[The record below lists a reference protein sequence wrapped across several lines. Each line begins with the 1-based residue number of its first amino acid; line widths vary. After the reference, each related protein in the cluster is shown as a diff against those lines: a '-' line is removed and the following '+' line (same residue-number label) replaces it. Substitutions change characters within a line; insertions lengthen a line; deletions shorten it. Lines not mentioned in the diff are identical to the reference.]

1 MTDIFRD
8 FITKLAQVSEP
19 DMNKIMSCT
28 TTHNV
33 KRNTIILSQGQVC
46 NNLYFLEKGCMRT
59 YYITKEGQEKT
70 RLISFDN
77 TPVTALTS
85 FINQKPSVEYIDA
98 LEDSEL
104 LSISHDDF
112 FMLLNEIPS
121 WALFYRRMLELA
133 FNFQNNRIED
143 LVTLSAK
150 ERYEKL
156 VQDRPHYIQRL
167 SNRIVAS
174 YLGIS
179 QETLSRL
186 KSK

>member
-1 MTDIFRD
+1 MTDIFKD
-8 FITKLAQVSEP
+8 FITELAKVNKK
-19 DMNKIMSCT
+19 DMDRIMSCINT
-28 TTHNV
+28 YKV
-33 KRNTIILSQGQVC
+33 KRNTIILSQGEIC
-46 NNLYFLEKGCMRT
+46 SHYYFLEKGCMRT
-59 YYITKEGQEKT
+59 YYVTKEGLEKT

-85 FINQKPSVEYIDA
+85 FITQKPSLEYIDA

-104 LSISHDDF
+104 LSISQTDF
-112 FMLLNEIPS
+112 FMLLDEIPS
-121 WALFYRRMLELA
+121 WALFYRKNLELA
-133 FNFQNNRIED
+133 FAFQNSRIED

-156 VQDRPHYIQRL
+156 LKEQPHYIRRL
-167 SNRIVAS
+167 SNRVVAT

>member
-1 MTDIFRD
+1 MTDIFKD
-8 FITKLAQVSEP
+8 FITKLAEVNEQ
-19 DMNKIMSCT
+19 DMNRIMSCT
-28 TTHNV
+28 TAHKV
-33 KRNTIILSQGQVC
+33 KRNTIILSQGEVC
-46 NNLYFLEKGCMRT
+46 NNFYFLETGCMRT

-77 TPVTALTS
+77 TPVTVLTS

-112 FMLLNEIPS
+112 FKLLNEIPS
-121 WALFYRRMLELA
+121 WALFYQKILELA
-133 FNFQNNRIED
+133 FAFQNNRIED

-156 VQDRPHYIQRL
+156 VKDRPHYIQRL
-167 SNRIVAS
+167 SNRVVAT

>member
-1 MTDIFRD
+1 MTDIFKD
-8 FITKLAQVSEP
+8 FIFELAEVNKQ
-19 DMNKIMSCT
+19 DMNRIISCI
-28 TTHNV
+28 TTHKI
-33 KRNTIILSQGQVC
+33 KRNTIILYQGEVC
-46 NNLYFLEKGCMRT
+46 NHFYFLEKGCMRT
-59 YYITKEGQEKT
+59 YYITQDGQEKT

-112 FMLLNEIPS
+112 FTLVNEIPS
-121 WALFYRRMLELA
+121 WGLFYRRMLELA
-133 FNFQNNRIED
+133 FTFQNNRIED

-150 ERYEKL
+150 DRYEKL
-156 VQDRPHYIQRL
+156 LKDRPHYIQRL

>member
-1 MTDIFRD
+1 MTDIFKD
-8 FITKLAQVSEP
+8 FISELAEVNTQ
-19 DMNKIMSCT
+19 DMSRIMSCI
-28 TTHNV
+28 TTHKV
-33 KRNTIILSQGQVC
+33 KRNTIILSQGEVC
-46 NNLYFLEKGCMRT
+46 NKFYFLEKGCMRT
-59 YYITKEGQEKT
+59 YYITQDGQEKT

-98 LEDSEL
+98 LEDSEI

-112 FMLLNEIPS
+112 FILVNEIPS
-121 WALFYRRMLELA
+121 WGLFYRRMLELA
-133 FNFQNNRIED
+133 FTFQNNRIED

-156 VQDRPHYIQRL
+156 LKERPHYIQRL